1 MVTEER
7 TVSIK
12 QIPQQTLTQ
21 PQCFQI
27 TESLFKQMIPVITLH
42 CLLPARPLF
51 FFFPFSVCASAL
63 LFLFVWV
70 CLDQEAAFLSEH
82 TNPVDSGAA
91 CGSSTLGK
99 LCLNFEA
106 GCVSACPRGC
116 PEHSAPVAHQR
127 GGQTGQVNR
136 KCQHGE

>member
-1 MVTEER
+1 M
-7 TVSIK
+7 SIK
-12 QIPQQTLTQ
+12 QIPLQTLTK
-21 PQCFQI
+21 PQCVQT

-42 CLLPARPLF
+42 CLLPNRPHCHHHLF
-51 FFFPFSVCASAL
+51 FSSSFCLTICFS
-63 LFLFVWV
+63 FLFVCV

-82 TNPVDSGAA
+82 TSPLDGRAA

-116 PEHSAPVAHQR
+116 PEHSAPVALQR
-127 GGQTGQVNR
+127 GGQWDR
-136 KCQHGE
+136 

>member
-1 MVTEER
+1 M
-7 TVSIK
+7 SIK
-12 QIPQQTLTQ
+12 QIPRQTLTQ
-21 PQCFQI
+21 TPHFQI
-27 TESLFKQMIPVITLH
+27 TDSLFKQMIPVITLR
-42 CLLPARPLF
+42 CLPPGLPPPFFLF
-51 FFFPFSVCASAL
+51 FFLSPFFLSVLLPL

-106 GCVSACPRGC
+106 GRVSACPRGC
-116 PEHSAPVAHQR
+116 PEHSAPVALQR

-136 KCQHGE
+136 KCQGGE